1 VTSSA
6 AVRPTLH
13 MKQFAK
19 IRLAAT
25 LGIALTAQA
34 SAQTTQP
41 TPAAQ
46 QQQHRAEVT
55 YTAGQLFVSAN
66 NSSLNQILRDIA
78 HATGMKLTGAVA
90 DERVFGQYGPA
101 APSKILRTLLDG
113 TGSNMLLLEA
123 TRATPAELILTP
135 RRGGPTPPNPNA
147 AIREEEPLPPP
158 ARPEYPPAPAPEET
172 APGNP
177 QAAQPAVPESS
188 NSVKTPQQ
196 IFEQLQRIRQQQQ
209 QQPQPARQ

>member
-1 VTSSA
+1 MTSAA
-6 AVRPTLH
+6 AVRPTHH

-19 IRLAAT
+19 IRLVAP
-25 LGIALTAQA
+25 LGIALSALSALAPAQM
-34 SAQTTQP
+34 TQP
-41 TPAAQ
+41 TTAAQ
-46 QQQHRAEVT
+46 QEQHRAEVT

-123 TRATPAELILTP
+123 TRTTPAELILTP

-147 AIREEEPLPPP
+147 AIREEEPLPPE
-158 ARPEYPPAPAPEET
+158 RPDYPPAPAPEET
-172 APGNP
+172 VPDTPHASQPG
-177 QAAQPAVPESS
+177 VPESP
-188 NSVKTPQQ
+188 NTGKTPQQ
-196 IFEQLQRIRQQQQ
+196 IFQELQRIRQQQQ
-209 QQPQPARQ
+209 AQPAPQ

>member
-1 VTSSA
+1 
-6 AVRPTLH
+6 

-19 IRLAAT
+19 IRFVAP
-25 LGIALTAQA
+25 LGIALFTLSALAPAQM
-34 SAQTTQP
+34 TQP
-41 TPAAQ
+41 TTAAQ
-46 QQQHRAEVT
+46 QEQHRAEVT

-78 HATGMKLTGAVA
+78 HATGMKLTGVVA

-123 TRATPAELILTP
+123 TRTTPAELILTP

-147 AIREEEPLPPP
+147 AIREEEPLPP
-158 ARPEYPPAPAPEET
+158 ARPDYPPAPAPEET
-172 APGNP
+172 VPDNPHASQPG
-177 QAAQPAVPESS
+177 VPESP
-188 NSVKTPQQ
+188 NTGKTPQQ
-196 IFEQLQRIRQQQQ
+196 IFQELQRIRQQQQ
-209 QQPQPARQ
+209 AQPAPQ